1 MYYLICYYI
10 SVKLNTITIIIII
23 FIILNFK
30 NEDTEPYEVSL
41 FFFLISCAKPNS
53 LKVTEARCE
62 LTVSTLALRF
72 SHYAYFHAKSY

>member
-41 FFFLISCAKPNS
+41 FFFNLMRKT
-53 LKVTEARCE
+53 K
-62 LTVSTLALRF
+62 
-72 SHYAYFHAKSY
+72 